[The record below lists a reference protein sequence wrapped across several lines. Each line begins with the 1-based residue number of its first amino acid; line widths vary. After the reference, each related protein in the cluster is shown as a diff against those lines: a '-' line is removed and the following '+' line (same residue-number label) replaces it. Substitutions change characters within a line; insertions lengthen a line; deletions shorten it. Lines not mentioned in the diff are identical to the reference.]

1 MILNNSKEDR
11 KRLERIE
18 KSQIAK
24 KGVSSARLF
33 LSSGRPPSG
42 GGSRPRPRPPAAPT
56 PAAPGQS
63 GRARREE
70 QENKRGRRGE
80 QPLL

>member
-33 LSSGRPPSG
+33 LSSSPP
-42 GGSRPRPRPPAAPT
+42 PT
-56 PAAPGQS
+56 GIHILF
-63 GRARREE
+63 
-70 QENKRGRRGE
+70 KRNDK
-80 QPLL
+80 QPFLRCYF